1 MTEWREAIPG
11 DFAVLGD
18 PVSHSKSP
26 AMHSAAY
33 RELGLDLSYRAVR
46 VAVGE
51 VRDALMHLRSLGY
64 RGVNVTVPHKA
75 EALAA
80 CEHVEVLAQRIGAVN
95 TIRLDG
101 LIGQNTDGSGF
112 LRALPVKESGLAVIL
127 GAGGSA
133 AAVAVAL
140 ADVGWRVEIYNRTR
154 SRAETLAVLVGGSVR
169 ESAGVAGADLVVN
182 ATSAGLLGSELPI
195 DWKGCRPTAHAV
207 DLMYGAEPS
216 PFMRQALQH
225 GLTAQDGRGMLME
238 QGALALEWWLGV
250 PAPREA
256 MLRAIS

>member
-1 MTEWREAIPG
+1 MTEWRDAIPG
-11 DFAVLGD
+11 DFAVIGD

-26 AMHSAAY
+26 AMHTAAY
-33 RELGLDLSYRAVR
+33 RELGFDLSYRAVR
-46 VAVGE
+46 VPVGE
-51 VRDALMHLRSLGY
+51 VRDALLHLRSLGY

-80 CEHVEVLAQRIGAVN
+80 CEHVEDLARRIGAVN
-95 TIRLDG
+95 TIRLEG
-101 LIGQNTDGSGF
+101 FVGRNTDGLGF
-112 LRALPVKESGLAVIL
+112 LRSLPVKEGGLAVIL

-133 AAVAVAL
+133 AAVAIAL
-140 ADVGWRVEIYNRTR
+140 SDVGWRVEIYNRTR
-154 SRAETLAVLVGGSVR
+154 SRAENLAALVGGSVR
-169 ESAGVAGADLVVN
+169 EEATIVGADLVVN
-182 ATSAGLLGSELPI
+182 ATSAGLLGSELSI
-195 DWKGCRPTAHAV
+195 EWAGVRPSAHAV

-216 PFMRQALQH
+216 PFMRQALQN
-225 GLTAQDGRGMLME
+225 GLSAQDGRGMLME

>member
-1 MTEWREAIPG
+1 MTEWRDAIPG
-11 DFAVLGD
+11 DFAVIGD
-18 PVSHSKSP
+18 PVAHSKSP
-26 AMHSAAY
+26 AMHAAAY
-33 RELGLDLSYRAVR
+33 RELGLALSYRAVR
-46 VAVGE
+46 VPVGE
-51 VRDALMHLRSLGY
+51 VRAALLHLRTLGY

-80 CEHVEVLAQRIGAVN
+80 CEQVEDLARRIGAVN
-95 TIRLDG
+95 TVRLDG
-101 LIGQNTDGSGF
+101 LVGRNTDGPGF
-112 LRALPVKESGLAVIL
+112 LRSLPVKEPGLAVIL

-140 ADVGWRVEIYNRTR
+140 ADVGWKVEIYNRTR
-154 SRAETLAVLVGGSVR
+154 SRAESLAALIGGEVR
-169 ESAGVAGADLVVN
+169 EDAAVAGADLVIN
-182 ATSAGLLGSELPI
+182 ATSAGLLGSGLSI
-195 DWKGCRPTAHAV
+195 DWAGVRPSAHAV

-216 PFMRQALQH
+216 PFMREALQN

-256 MLRAIS
+256 MLEAIS

>member
-1 MTEWREAIPG
+1 VTEWREEIPG
-11 DFAVLGD
+11 DFAVIGD

-26 AMHSAAY
+26 AMHAAAY

-46 VAVGE
+46 VPVGE
-51 VRDALMHLRSLGY
+51 VRAALLHLRTLGY

-80 CEHVEVLAQRIGAVN
+80 CEQVEDLARRIGAVN

-101 LIGQNTDGSGF
+101 LVGRNTDGPGF
-112 LRALPVKESGLAVIL
+112 LRSLPVKEPGLAVIL

-140 ADVGWRVEIYNRTR
+140 ADVGWKVEIYNRTR
-154 SRAETLAVLVGGSVR
+154 SRAESLAALIGGAVR
-169 ESAGVAGADLVVN
+169 EDAAVAGADLVIN
-182 ATSAGLLGSELPI
+182 ATSAGLLGSGLSI
-195 DWKGCRPTAHAV
+195 DWAGVRPSAHAV

-216 PFMRQALQH
+216 PFMREALQN

>member
-11 DFAVLGD
+11 DFAVIGD
-18 PVSHSKSP
+18 PISHSKSP
-26 AMHSAAY
+26 AMHAAAY

-46 VAVGE
+46 VPVGE
-51 VRDALMHLRSLGY
+51 VRAALLHLRTLSY

-80 CEHVEVLAQRIGAVN
+80 CEQVEDLARRIGAVN
-95 TIRLDG
+95 TVRLDG
-101 LIGQNTDGSGF
+101 LVGRNTDGPGF
-112 LRALPVKESGLAVIL
+112 LRSLPVKEPGLAVIL

-140 ADVGWRVEIYNRTR
+140 ADVGWKVEIYNRTR
-154 SRAETLAVLVGGSVR
+154 SRAESLAALIGGEVR
-169 ESAGVAGADLVVN
+169 EEAAVAGADLLVN
-182 ATSAGLLGSELPI
+182 ATSAELLGSGLSI
-195 DWKGCRPTAHAV
+195 DWAGVRPSAHAV

-216 PFMRQALQH
+216 PFMREALQN

-250 PAPREA
+250 AAPREA
-256 MLRAIS
+256 MLVAIS